1 MTLPALTKEQGTPSP
16 PQLAATLAVVRVE
29 EEGPIGLLIARQDSK
44 PTLHQRPPLRN
55 PLVVHPGGE
64 AVGEVDSVET
74 VLQGVEA
81 SLLQLGD
88 SVSQTEQC
96 KARNNRTTRVEK
108 HSFLKISNY
117 SNLI

>member
-1 MTLPALTKEQGTPSP
+1 MTLPVLTKEQGTPSLLQP
-16 PQLAATLAVVRVE
+16 AATLAVVRA
-29 EEGPIGLLIARQDSK
+29 EEGGPTGLPTARQGSK
-44 PTLHQRPPLRN
+44 PMLHQHPPPRN
-55 PLVVHPGGE
+55 LLVVHHGGE

-88 SVSQTEQC
+88 SDSQIEQC
-96 KARNNRTTRVEK
+96 KARNNRTTKIGK
-108 HSFLKISNY
+108 HSSLKTSNH